1 MSGTNGAAV
10 RIAAVADLHYTKTSQ
25 GTLQPLFEQAGRL
38 ADVLLLGGDLTDF
51 GLPEEA
57 HALARDLK
65 AAVKIPVVAVLGN
78 HDFEAGKAAEVADIL
93 REGGVSVLDGDA
105 VEVRGVGIGGAK
117 GFLGGFGRGTLEA
130 WGEPA
135 VKAVVQATMDEVLKL
150 EKALARLRTPHR
162 VALLHYAP
170 IRATVEGEPVEIH
183 AFMGCGRFE
192 EPLNRYGVHAVFHGH
207 AHRGAGEGRTTAGIP
222 VYNVALPLL
231 RRERPDGPA
240 VRVIELAGATAGS
253 SPTAAAPAARE

>member
-1 MSGTNGAAV
+1 MSATNGAVV
-10 RIAAVADLHYTKTSQ
+10 RLGAVADLHYTKAAQ

-51 GLPEEA
+51 GLPDEA
-57 HALARDLK
+57 HALAQDLK
-65 AAVKIPVVAVLGN
+65 AALKIPVVAVLGN
-78 HDFEAGKAAEVADIL
+78 HDYEAGKAAKVIEIL
-93 REGGVSVLDGDA
+93 RESGVTVLDGDA
-105 VEVRGVGIGGAK
+105 VEIRGVGIGGAK

-150 EKALARLRTPHR
+150 EKALARLRTPQR

-207 AHRGAGEGRTTAGIP
+207 AHRGAAEGTTSNGIP

-231 RRERPDGPA
+231 RRERPDGPPL
-240 VRVIELAGATAGS
+240 RVIELAASAEGIGAPA
-253 SPTAAAPAARE
+253 PTAAV